1 MDAMIQGTIRLREK
15 GVLTLPVGLR
25 RKYGLRAGDVF
36 SLIELGGGAF
46 VLSPRGSKLAPLG
59 DKVGELLQEQG
70 VSLDDMLLAVE
81 EERQQYNREHYVDG

>member
-1 MDAMIQGTIRLREK
+1 MIQGTIRLREK

-36 SLIELGGGAF
+36 SLIELGEGAF
-46 VLSPRGSKLAPLG
+46 VLNPRISKLAALG

-81 EERQQYNREHYVDG
+81 EERQQYNREHYVYG

>member
-1 MDAMIQGTIRLREK
+1 MSDGTIQLRDR
-15 GVLTLPVGLR
+15 GVLTLPAAVR

-36 SLIELGGGAF
+36 SLIELGEGAF

>member
-1 MDAMIQGTIRLREK
+1 MSEGTIQLREK

-25 RKYGLRAGDVF
+25 RKYALRPGDVF
-36 SLIELGGGAF
+36 SLIELGEGAF
-46 VLSPRGSKLAPLG
+46 VLSPKTSKLAALG
-59 DKVGELLQEQG
+59 DKVSKLLQEQG